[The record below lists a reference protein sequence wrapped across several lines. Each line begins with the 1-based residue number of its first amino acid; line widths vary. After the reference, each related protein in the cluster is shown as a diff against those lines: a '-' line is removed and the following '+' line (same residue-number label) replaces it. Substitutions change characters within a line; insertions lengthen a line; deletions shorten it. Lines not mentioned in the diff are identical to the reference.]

1 MQEKKLRH
9 VPKFTL
15 RLEHTIWKDLEQCKS
30 ILKVNSYNKTFA
42 VLIPEYLKLK
52 KEVLMLEEIHKKE
65 LQSVQDNYNKKLKD
79 ITEAYRKELKTLKNE
94 ISFYEKKFQKIQ
106 KFKQRAKR
114 FEQEFLI
121 VSNNLKQFV
130 KILD

>member
-1 MQEKKLRH
+1 MSEKNLRH
-9 VPKFTL
+9 APKFTL
-15 RLEHTIWKDLEQCKS
+15 RLENTIWKDLEQCKN
-30 ILKVNSYNKTFA
+30 ILKVKSYNKTFA

-52 KEVLMLEEIHKKE
+52 KEVLKLDELHKKE
-65 LQSVQDNYNKKLKD
+65 LQTVQENYNKKLKD

-94 ISFYEKKFQKIQ
+94 ISFYEKKFQKVQ

-121 VSNNLKQFV
+121 VSTNLKQFV